1 MKLGAGTRSEGE
13 VRYIM
18 KADNGNKGLDA
29 GRIVAVRG
37 NNKAT
42 RKRRGEGWYVCDGVC
57 VYVCMC
63 YCGSISSVVL
73 VELLFSC

>member
-42 RKRRGEGWYVCDGVC
+42 RKRRGEGWYVCNGVC
-57 VYVCMC
+57 VCMC
-63 YCGSISSVVL
+63 ACVIVAVSQV
-73 VELLFSC
+73 

>member
-18 KADNGNKGLDA
+18 KADNGKKVLDA

-37 NNKAT
+37 NNKAIG
-42 RKRRGEGWYVCDGVC
+42 KRRG
-57 VYVCMC
+57 
-63 YCGSISSVVL
+63 
-73 VELLFSC
+73 

>member
-18 KADNGNKGLDA
+18 KAENGNKGLDA

-37 NNKAT
+37 NNRQLEKEEV
-42 RKRRGEGWYVCDGVC
+42 KGGMCVMVC
-57 VYVCMC
+57 VCMC
-63 YCGSISSVVL
+63 ACVIVAVSQV
-73 VELLFSC
+73 